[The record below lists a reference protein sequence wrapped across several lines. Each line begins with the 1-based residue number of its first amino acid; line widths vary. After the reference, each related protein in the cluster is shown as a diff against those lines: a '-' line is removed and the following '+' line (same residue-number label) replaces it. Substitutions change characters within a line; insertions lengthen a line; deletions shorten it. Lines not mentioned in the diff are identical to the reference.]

1 MTEETVVLPT
11 ADGPAPA
18 MLAEPDGPVRGGVV
32 VLHEAF
38 GLTEHVQGLCAR
50 FARTGWRAIAP
61 DLFHRVGSPVF
72 DYDDIASAVKV
83 VEDLDGTDL
92 LDDVDAA
99 LAVLAEEG
107 TALDR
112 CAVVGFC
119 LGGNIAFQAAV
130 ARPFGAAVTF
140 YGGGI
145 RTRRFG
151 EPSLLE
157 IAGRLQAPW
166 LGLYGD
172 QDPSIPVEDVEALRA
187 AAAEAP
193 VPTEI
198 IRYSEAGH
206 GFHNDARPASH
217 HPTSARDAWSR
228 TLTWFDSH
236 LPG

>member
-18 MLAEPDGPVRGGVV
+18 TLAEPDGPARGGVV

-38 GLTEHVQGLCAR
+38 GLTEHVRGLCGR
-50 FARTGWRAIAP
+50 FARAGWRAIAP

-119 LGGNIAFQAAV
+119 LGGSIAFQAAV

-151 EPSLLE
+151 EPSPLE

-172 QDPSIPVEDVEALRA
+172 QDPSIPLEDVEALRA

-198 IRYSEAGH
+198 IRYPEAGH

-217 HPTSARDAWSR
+217 HPASARDGWSR